1 MVKTT
6 NQRSTMARTTAKQP
20 QLPNFDAAFG
30 DDFTVKDYCEKEWE
44 SVYYAIRELQGR
56 ALRKSKL
63 AQGDTFSWDAY
74 KAKFAEVFGCP
85 NDKRFTLEQLVSYA
99 TQKWGM
105 DLEELKAYN
114 RRSWER
120 RNVEPKVSVIPA
132 EVTPKNLKNVSSWDV
147 SNRVTDTWATD
158 DIPY

>member
-1 MVKTT
+1 
-6 NQRSTMARTTAKQP
+6 MARTTVKQS
-20 QLPNFDAAFG
+20 QSPNFDAAFG
-30 DDFTVKDYCEKEWE
+30 NDFTVKDYAEKEWE
-44 SVYYAIRELQGR
+44 SVYYAIRELQGK
-56 ALRKSKL
+56 ALRKSKI

-74 KAKFAEVFGCP
+74 KAKFAEVFGTP
-85 NDKRFTLEQLVSYA
+85 QDKRFTLEQLVSYG

-120 RNVEPKVSVIPA
+120 RNVESAESKVSVIPPA
-132 EVTPKNLKNVSSWDV
+132 VKTPKGIKTVSSWEV
-147 SNRVTDTWATD
+147 SNRVTDSWATD

>member
-1 MVKTT
+1 
-6 NQRSTMARTTAKQP
+6 MARPTVKQP
-20 QLPNFDAAFG
+20 QSPNFDAAFG
-30 DDFTVKDYCEKEWE
+30 DGFTVKDYCEKEWE

-74 KAKFAEVFGCP
+74 KAKFAEVFGTP
-85 NDKRFTLEQLVSYA
+85 DNKRFTLEQMVSYA

-105 DLEELKAYN
+105 NLEELKAYN

-120 RNVEPKVSVIPA
+120 RNVEVKVSVIPNS
-132 EVTPKNLKNVSSWDV
+132 VKTPQTLKDVSSWEV

>member
-1 MVKTT
+1 MP
-6 NQRSTMARTTAKQP
+6 RTTTVKQP
-20 QLPNFDAAFG
+20 QPPNFDAAFG

-44 SVYYAIRELQGR
+44 AVYYAIRELQGK
-56 ALRKSKL
+56 ALKKSKV
-63 AQGDTFSWDAY
+63 AQGDDFDWDAY
-74 KAKFAEVFGCP
+74 KAKFAEVFGTP
-85 NDKRFTLEQLVSYA
+85 QDKRFTLEQLVSYG

-105 DLEELKAYN
+105 DLDELKAYN

-120 RNVEPKVSVIPA
+120 RNVEAKVSVTPTFLK
-132 EVTPKNLKNVSSWDV
+132 TPKPSQTSSPWEV

>member
-1 MVKTT
+1 
-6 NQRSTMARTTAKQP
+6 MARTTAKQP

-30 DDFTVKDYCEKEWE
+30 DGFTVKDYSEKEWA
-44 SVYYAIRELQGR
+44 SAYYAIRELQGK

-74 KAKFAEVFGCP
+74 KAKFAEVFGTLQ
-85 NDKRFTLEQLVSYA
+85 DKRFTLEQLVSYA
-99 TQKWGM
+99 QQKWGM
-105 DLEELKAYN
+105 DLEQLKAYN

-120 RNVEPKVSVIPA
+120 RNVEIKVSVVPA
-132 EVTPKNLKNVSSWDV
+132 PAKTPTTLRNVSSWDV

-158 DIPY
+158 DIPF

>member
-1 MVKTT
+1 
-6 NQRSTMARTTAKQP
+6 MARTVKQP
-20 QLPNFDAAFG
+20 QPPNFDAAFG

-74 KAKFAEVFGCP
+74 KAKFAEVFGTIQE
-85 NDKRFTLEQLVSYA
+85 KRFTLEQLVSYGMK
-99 TQKWGM
+99 KWGM

-114 RRSWER
+114 RRSLER
-120 RNVEPKVSVIPA
+120 RNVEVKVSVLPA
-132 EVTPKNLKNVSSWDV
+132 SVKAPKTLRNVSS
-147 SNRVTDTWATD
+147 SGGGSRGNGARG
-158 DIPY
+158 

>member
-1 MVKTT
+1 
-6 NQRSTMARTTAKQP
+6 MARTTAKQP

-63 AQGDTFSWDAY
+63 AQGDAFSWDAY
-74 KAKFAEVFGCP
+74 KAKFSQVFGTP
-85 NDKRFTLEQLVSYA
+85 QDKRFTLEQLVSYA

-105 DLEELKAYN
+105 DLEQLKAYN

-120 RNVEPKVSVIPA
+120 RNIEAKVSVIPA
-132 EVTPKNLKNVSSWDV
+132 GVTPKNLKNVSSWDV
-147 SNRVTDTWATD
+147 SNRVTDTWAT
-158 DIPY
+158 

>member
-1 MVKTT
+1 
-6 NQRSTMARTTAKQP
+6 MARTTAKQP

-30 DDFTVKDYCEKEWE
+30 DGFTVKDYSEKEWE

-63 AQGDTFSWDAY
+63 AQGDVFSWDAY

-85 NDKRFTLEQLVSYA
+85 DDKRYTLEQLVSYA

-105 DLEELKAYN
+105 DLEQLKAYN

-132 EVTPKNLKNVSSWDV
+132 VVTTPKNLKNISSWEV

-158 DIPY
+158 DIPH

>member
-1 MVKTT
+1 
-6 NQRSTMARTTAKQP
+6 MARTTAKQP
-20 QLPNFDAAFG
+20 QFPNFDAAFG
-30 DDFTVKDYCEKEWE
+30 DGFTVKDYCEKEWE
-44 SVYYAIRELQGR
+44 SAYYAIRELQGK
-56 ALRKSKL
+56 ALMKSKI

-74 KAKFAEVFGCP
+74 KAKFAEVFGTP
-85 NDKRFTLEQLVSYA
+85 QDKRFTLEQLVSYA

-105 DLEELKAYN
+105 DLEQLKAYN

-120 RNVEPKVSVIPA
+120 RNVEVKVSVIPA
-132 EVTPKNLKNVSSWDV
+132 VVKTPTTLRNVSSWDV